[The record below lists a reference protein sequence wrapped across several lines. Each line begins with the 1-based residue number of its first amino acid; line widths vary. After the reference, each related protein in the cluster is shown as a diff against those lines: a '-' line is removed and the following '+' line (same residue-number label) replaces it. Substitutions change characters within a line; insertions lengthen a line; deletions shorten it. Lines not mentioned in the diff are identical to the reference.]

1 MKKLL
6 FITAIM
12 CLVLTGAMAQ
22 APTTAFDVDGIKV
35 IFKPTVKEILDVRLF
50 FRGGVTNY
58 GADQS
63 GIENFA
69 LNAATECGT
78 RKYTGDAFRDTAD
91 AYSIGI
97 HGESTYDYGSIEMEC
112 VTDYLNQGWDLFT
125 QAVVDP
131 VFDDN
136 QVELLRNK
144 IFAELRQKQSDPDN
158 YSDQL
163 MIKNAFAG
171 TPYAIDP
178 GGTEETLRKFT
189 AADLKNYYHS
199 ILDKSRLFI
208 VVAGKI
214 SKDKLVAKIHASFA
228 GLPSKQM
235 YQTPAYKT
243 PDWNDYKLLVEKRDL
258 STNYINAIMNS
269 PQVYSPDYIPFRLGI
284 SVVSGALFGDLRT
297 DLNLSYDPGA
307 DAVMRQMPYATMS
320 VSTNRPKAAVHEM
333 VRMLDYVRHIG
344 VSSSDLKHLKSSYI
358 TTNYIKQQSTSAIT
372 ESLGEAEILGG
383 WEIAEQLPAMV
394 NKVTIQQIDI
404 ALNEYIQGLRWSY
417 LGNHAQ
423 ANDAASSFQEKLH

>member
-6 FITAIM
+6 FVITIM
-12 CLVLTGAMAQ
+12 CLAVTGTWAQ
-22 APTTAFDVDGIKV
+22 AATTAFDVDGIKV

-58 GADQS
+58 SANQA

-78 RKYTGDAFRDTAD
+78 RKYAADAFRDTAD
-91 AYSIGI
+91 VYSIGI

-131 VFDDN
+131 VFDVN

-144 IFAELRQKQSDPDN
+144 IFAEMRQKQSDPDN
-158 YSDQL
+158 YSDGL
-163 MIKNAFAG
+163 MIKNAFEG

-178 GGTEETLRKFT
+178 IGTEETLSRFT
-189 AADLKNYYHS
+189 AADLKSYYHG
-199 ILDKSRLFI
+199 ILDKSRLFM

-214 SKDKLVAKIHASFA
+214 SKEELIAKIHASFA
-228 GLPSKQM
+228 GLPSKQL
-235 YQTPAYKT
+235 YQPPTYKT

-284 SVVSGALFGDLRT
+284 SVVGGALFSDLRT

-320 VSTNRPKAAVHEM
+320 ASTNQPKEAVHEM
-333 VRMLDYVRHIG
+333 VKMLNYVRHIG
-344 VSSSDLKHLKSSYI
+344 VSASDLKHLKSSYI

-372 ESLGEAEILGG
+372 ESLGEAEVLGG

-417 LGNHAQ
+417 LGNPKQ
-423 ANDAASSFQEKLH
+423 ADEAAAAFEEKIH

>member
-6 FITAIM
+6 FVITIL
-12 CLVLTGAMAQ
+12 CLAATGAMAQ

-58 GADQS
+58 NGDQA

-69 LNAATECGT
+69 LNATVECGT
-78 RKYTGDAFRDTAD
+78 RKYAADAFRDTAD
-91 AYSIGI
+91 VYSIGI
-97 HGESTYDYGSIEMEC
+97 HGESTYDYGTIEMEC
-112 VTDYLNQGWDLFT
+112 VTDYLNQGWELFT

-144 IFAELRQKQSDPDN
+144 IFAEMRQRQSDPDN

-163 MIKNAFAG
+163 MIKNAFAN
-171 TPYAIDP
+171 TPYATEPD
-178 GGTEETLRKFT
+178 GTEETISKFS
-189 AADLKNYYHS
+189 AADLKSYYHS

-214 SKDKLVAKIHASFA
+214 SKKELVAKIHASFA
-228 GLPSKQM
+228 GLPSKQL
-235 YQTPAYKT
+235 YHTPTYTT
-243 PDWNDYKLLVEKRDL
+243 PDWKDYKLLVEKRDL

-269 PQVYSPDYIPFRLGI
+269 PQVNSPDYIPFRLGI
-284 SVVSGALFGDLRT
+284 SVVGGALFSDLRT
-297 DLNLSYDPGA
+297 DMNLSYDPGA

-320 VSTNRPKAAVHEM
+320 ASTSQPKEAVHEM

-372 ESLGEAEILGG
+372 TSLGEAEILGG
-383 WEIAEQLPAMV
+383 WELAEQLPAMV

-417 LGNHAQ
+417 LGNPAQ
-423 ANDAASSFQEKLH
+423 ADEAAGSFQERLH